1 MDSDMFEE
9 ILDNIEEMASTS
21 ALEQLEGK
29 VWEAR
34 RDGVDENVM
43 ADAVEALTRMQ
54 ASAPTHCVGWPESRP
69 FWGGVSLSERCTT
82 AQAIRRFDSA
92 KQEKQKGGYL
102 GLFGGSASLLEP
114 SGPSNRPET
123 RKVETVAIGERQR
136 PVRGDQPSRDP
147 QLTEQLQHK
156 CIERLRFALKDGMTT
171 CAQH

>member
-1 MDSDMFEE
+1 
-9 ILDNIEEMASTS
+9 MANR
-21 ALEQLEGK
+21 E
-29 VWEAR
+29 R
-34 RDGVDENVM
+34 RPQTTRNKEN
-43 ADAVEALTRMQ
+43 
-54 ASAPTHCVGWPESRP
+54 S
-69 FWGGVSLSERCTT
+69 T
-82 AQAIRRFDSA
+82 AQKKLA